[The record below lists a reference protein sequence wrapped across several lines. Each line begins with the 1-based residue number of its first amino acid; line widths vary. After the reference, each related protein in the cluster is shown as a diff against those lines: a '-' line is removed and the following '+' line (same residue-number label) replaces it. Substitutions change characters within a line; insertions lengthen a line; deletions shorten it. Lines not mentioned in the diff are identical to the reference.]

1 MERDFQMKINGW
13 IVIAAIVIAGT
24 ASRSLGSE
32 SRVAFGESHTNSDLR
47 NQGGETKT
55 SISHEAPPAGLQ
67 EAFSELERAI
77 QSSKDSATA
86 ENNLQWPEIV
96 RFQSNLWRAMALD
109 PSSIA
114 PVPVNE
120 VPKDLFAAELNA
132 SLLEQLEAIKKSP
145 LPRQWGV
152 EAEFSQYLVT
162 VQEIM
167 TLRKARQFPQAR
179 AIAKRGILDKK
190 FEPIAKKI
198 SPAPSNSLSTGAAWA
213 AVDESMKAMKDTVQS
228 RDSIKRDFFGSGNG
242 GSNSFPWVFGVVF
255 FGFILGVGA
264 TRLNPGL
271 FQKFSN
277 QSQST
282 VPSATTHSA
291 GTQQL
296 DYARWL
302 KEFEE
307 ILIRL
312 KSTQLSHE
320 RRIEDIVI
328 NSEKISQQLS
338 GLASDARIKNEAS
351 LEYRM
356 SSVLRTMQ
364 SQFELSQK
372 LQGGDRAQINVML
385 EHCLSLCDAIES
397 GALQTVVS

>member
-24 ASRSLGSE
+24 ASRSLGAE
-32 SRVAFGESHTNSDLR
+32 S
-47 NQGGETKT
+47 QT
-55 SISHEAPPAGLQ
+55 SGLQ
-67 EAFSELERAI
+67 ESFAELERAI
-77 QSSKDSATA
+77 QTTKEANARESS
-86 ENNLQWPEIV
+86 LHWPEIE
-96 RFQSNLWRAMALD
+96 RFQSDLWRAMALD
-109 PSSIA
+109 PSVIA
-114 PVPVNE
+114 PVPANE
-120 VPKDLFAAELNA
+120 VPRELFSAELNA
-132 SLLEQLEAIKKSP
+132 SLLSQLEEIKKSP
-145 LPRQWGV
+145 LPKQWGV

-167 TLRKARQFPQAR
+167 NLRKGRLFPQAR
-179 AIAKRGILDKK
+179 AIAKRGVLDKK
-190 FEPIAKKI
+190 FKPISTKI
-198 SPAPSNSLSTGAAWA
+198 TPETQISRTARETPWIAVEDSLKSMRD
-213 AVDESMKAMKDTVQS
+213 AVQA
-228 RDSIKRDFFGSGNG
+228 RDSSKREFFSAGSS
-242 GSNSFPWVFGVVF
+242 GSNNFLWVFGVAL
-255 FGFILGVGA
+255 FGFLLGVAA
-264 TRLNPGL
+264 TRLNPGF
-271 FQKFSN
+271 FQKFASN
-277 QSQST
+277 FQNT

-291 GTQQL
+291 GTQPL

-328 NSEKISQQLS
+328 NSEKIAQQLN

-356 SSVLRTMQ
+356 GSVLRAMQ
-364 SQFELSQK
+364 GQFELSQK

-397 GALQTVVS
+397 GSLQQTASL